1 MVVHSMLLVPNG
13 MEHFTTCSNHTAQ
26 NFNGKRIN
34 EWALPI
40 AMQTEWETF
49 VVHANILQKHKGWF
63 NQPLVTSVAIQDSYA
78 IHYYVTSI
86 WEAFRGHAK
95 CQ

>member
-1 MVVHSMLLVPNG
+1 MAVHSMVVHSMLLVPNG
-13 MEHFTTCSNHTAQ
+13 MEHFTACSNHTAQ

-49 VVHANILQKHKGWF
+49 VVHGA
-63 NQPLVTSVAIQDSYA
+63 Y
-78 IHYYVTSI
+78 
-86 WEAFRGHAK
+86 
-95 CQ
+95 